1 MTLSHPARSIPQ
13 KAIRFLFHHIFLP
26 PKLPQLDDYDP
37 GHDIVLLE
45 KVIDALRGFSCHFA
59 NESKDVF
66 DTIITMIVRLKKTYG
81 FHGEVI
87 EDELL
92 KAFEILDKDGKHVY
106 ETGNGMKSHRVSGGF
121 LPVHVREQNAGVIL
135 SKHGNAIHVEAFEL
149 SPRNEAVT
157 TTTGR
162 LIRDF
167 PGPAIAIDVA
177 IFKEPGLRRT
187 LAQTL
192 AKMSHQ
198 PFPGT
203 KPKIRK
209 AKQKHDEDRDTTHP
223 KMVTE
228 FLMAALRPLCSSI
241 DTLQIRKNTREEVN
255 WHNSRSPWRRSPL
268 WLFLRVILQLVFRR
282 LSGGGCVDDFYKHFM
297 VYFMTYLLQTS
308 AEETSS
314 EGVYL
319 MNAKVAR
326 RLLKLELPKEPSWFP
341 SVQQTL
347 TRANQIIQCRWTNI
361 MGKNSCDSDKLSL
374 AKLDFASD
382 IQCAFPSLDQL
393 IQEIKNRK
401 SGRSTAT
408 AFQPKPQL
416 LEYKSSDLPM
426 DPDTSS
432 TYYQPYNLAAFEE
445 WVALHLDAWMEHH
458 QQEQFTCSRLG
469 RLITRYHHAASSLYK
484 ENPEALSVMLLTVL
498 ELWVA
503 CDKSA
508 VLAHRMLSEYDPC
521 VPFDCF
527 QPLLLPFKSQM
538 LRLAQAEA
546 YLQRRQVTV
555 RNRGS
560 GIFCD
565 FGKPTCFSV
574 RFFNQSE
581 EHRLLHERIIKRASQ
596 DRAQKKQELHEK
608 QQKYRQLKAL
618 AKQTECQNVEVIVD
632 HEFGFRETRHSST
645 CTRCSY
651 ETQAKI
657 IAIDCH
663 EWPLSTDDLKARST
677 VFELRVVEPFR
688 SWRDTTLFFLLDV
701 LKVKYTNIQRPRA
714 EFRPRGYRGLSDFI
728 PVVEGDQRIGLL
740 SQDKPHTRTH
750 RKNKPI
756 VSVTESDICLNN
768 GLNFQYFDNTLGCF
782 LANFETSLETTTLC
796 TYRLPEQ
803 SSSLQRFLFRPPT
816 APNGLSPNTV
826 IASQFADP
834 THIPLEEY
842 RALAVLPLGLE
853 IQWQNILL
861 ELSVPSVDFKKS
873 ETEIFFRQIIN
884 QAGPQQPGT
893 CLRQGHAILDDPGFT
908 ATLLGRI
915 EEVAERIREN
925 WEMIQGLSSLISL
938 VLRVLSLSSSTHIR
952 NLCVSQLKGLRQTAL
967 RWVRIIRERA
977 SKANND
983 AQRNALISKSVHV
996 ALVCTETFNVEDLKS
1011 MLSVPSDLAIYVQC
1025 CMIVWNG
1032 HRSLSL
1038 ESTPLFKI
1046 LYHRYQMLNYRC
1058 HSVLAAEVV
1067 HHRNPGLDQATQEF
1081 WAAYRAGSY
1090 WTKASDEAGY
1100 WLMTRFTADMTDEV
1114 IVVHY
1119 NLLTGE
1125 FLVDGL
1131 PLARLPLDYE
1141 CHKTHGRLFG
1151 RSQLEVMPSSSPGMQ
1166 FSCQKQYMGHVVHL
1180 GKRIA
1185 PNSCDFDLSV
1195 EAVMGNSVWDVVPS
1209 RIFAGFFPD
1218 AFVEDCVHWYAV
1230 DGDYVE
1236 FRPANN
1242 PWLSSTQNWFLR
1254 RNLSKTGWYLEK
1266 QGSYLVNVTSQT
1278 AKSMSEIF
1286 EPIEKPLGLHCILDG
1301 EFKTLNVEMPRLRLE
1316 FNLHSQCS
1324 VIKCRQYPGMSVDGT
1339 QLLRCL
1345 TGLRNK
1351 LLLTNHNSKD
1361 QVVLIPEG
1369 NVVWAKD
1376 GDHVDVTVE
1385 WQPETKLHAYTVDH
1399 DLGRLVDDGSL
1410 QSKLFLAYL
1419 HALTSFC
1426 LPDPLTKKTG
1436 TEQALSILRSAS
1448 IRSFDQLQQDHIEL
1462 LGRIASIT
1470 PKRIYYPANVKVMQ
1484 DVWWHSGLNSLSQHN
1499 GFFESVANIFDQ
1511 DRRKSFLY
1519 AGDQKSYPLPQIEND
1534 LLKRDNMR
1542 NSSFHVSGYGAEAH
1556 NPEYDDLYEGLD
1568 SCRASPGACRV
1579 YALCKMLL
1587 DHIPCIQQ
1595 SSTEQL
1601 TAHLWKFLSRSCAIR
1616 GSEAHFDLAEIGYGA
1631 EWTMASSDFI
1641 AINWCSIHSRVSSRN
1656 NRFDIFRLMIWLSTM
1671 AFSETTDMIV
1681 LETIASLFV
1690 IPEMAIL
1697 SSPNRAQFKPTAGF
1711 AVDLV
1716 KTSALVRNA
1725 YRQLSQTPEGLLK
1738 PTANETLKLFKAR
1751 RKGLLNS
1758 NRTEVCKQTLLHL
1771 ESQWP
1776 TRSPSRPFSGANPK
1790 PDEYIDVRKL
1800 MVGVQESFESWY
1812 DNRELRQYVSDIAA
1826 HITLQRVRDVGKLQ
1840 YLPPGRVHRVPQ
1852 RRGFLSFDDF
1862 LGFPPVLNTT
1872 APQLPN
1878 ILLDPSLKEKLPADL
1893 LRLVDNLGLQAKSNH
1908 EKWYVEQLRSSA
1920 ASLHGAQD
1928 EERVELDV
1936 KNLEQNLRG
1945 HLSDCEM
1952 FTEKMFASIVS
1963 QMCHAQG
1970 ADQATPNSRF
1980 RAKVINLVVE
1990 IKQCPRFSPA
2000 LFLEQLSR
2008 HRWNQLQTNWKRCFV
2023 AHGCAITK
2031 SQWAKRLVSRIN
2043 HHDDLLKELRN
2054 PGHTNWDPFECP
2066 ESLLLEIEN
2075 GLLIREV
2082 QEDIA
2087 QYMRNPVRGEN
2098 VVMQLNMG
2106 EGKSS
2111 VIIPIVATRLANGL
2125 CLVRIIV
2132 AKPQSRQMFEM
2143 LISKLG
2149 GLLNRQVYHMPIS
2162 RSLKLEQAEA
2172 DELGRMC
2179 RECMLQGGVM
2189 LVQPEHIL
2197 SLKLMCLES
2206 FIIGKPAVGR
2216 SLLET
2221 LQFFESCS
2229 RDVVDESDEN
2239 FNVKFELVYT
2249 MGAQRPVELSP
2260 QRWTMIQQVL
2270 GFVRQFA
2277 LVVKREFPR
2286 SIEVEEQKPGVFP
2299 RIRLLH
2305 RDAEER
2311 LFNLITTYICDSG
2324 IDSLPIAR
2332 QPRKVREAV
2341 RTYVLNPNLTPGE
2354 VAFVEDSGPAGFW
2367 TENTRS
2373 PLLLLRGLFAGG
2385 VLAFCLGQKRWRVN
2399 YGSDMTRVPATK
2411 LCVPYRAKDNPSLRS
2426 EFSHPDVVVLLTCLN
2441 YYYAG
2446 LDNNDLFLAFNH
2458 LVKSDQADMEYQLWV
2473 DDAPT
2478 LPHEYHQLVGLNLDD
2493 QDHCM
2498 NHIFPVLRFAKATID
2513 YFLDK
2518 VVFAR
2523 EIKEFPDKLS
2533 TSGWD
2538 IGEIKTNPTVGFSG
2552 TNDSRKLLPLSVK
2565 QLDLPKQNHTN
2576 ALVLKHLLQPEN
2588 SVAFIPCQEAP
2599 LQTDAKHLLDLVMN
2613 LSPPAQVIL
2622 DVGAQILELSNSEVA
2637 AHWLGM
2643 LPKQGPIQAVVFV
2656 NDEDRICVIDR
2667 KGRVE
2672 PLQVSPFAR
2681 QLQVC
2686 FVFLDEAHT
2695 RGIDLRLPTTYRAAV
2710 TIGPHITKDK
2720 LVQACMRMRKLGN
2733 GQSVV
2738 FCIPDEIKHRILAL
2752 SGQKQ
2757 EAEINVSD
2765 VITWAVS
2772 ETWADIRRSMP
2783 LWAVQGTRFERQK
2796 ELWQSIC
2803 DENRIEMTV
2812 SQARKFLEPESQTLE
2827 RRYRPGHQQNSIINS
2842 ALGENYNSHLIVD
2855 RCREFQTLNF
2865 TSSTL
2870 QEEQERE
2877 LAPEIES
2884 ERQIQRPPE
2893 AVPEAHR
2900 IHPHLR
2906 DFIMTGSIKGS
2917 SDAFRPAFQSLGN
2930 TSAAS
2935 FLDLTQFPSD
2945 LLVTKDFAT
2954 TVKVPV
2960 GSKFTADAF
2969 QRPVRWVLSTGGCL
2983 HHFDEH
2989 TVTAMVIISPYE
3001 ANCLIPEIRKSGVV
3015 TLHSYGPRQNRG
3027 FSSLDHLTMY
3037 NVPQQPRNVIVPDTL
3052 RIQLNLFSGQLYLE
3066 SFLEYEKL
3074 CEFLGV
3080 ASVKAPEG
3088 YLVAPDGFIEQDDAG
3103 RGSRFHQSPLKFLRV
3118 FISQIRKD
3126 CQDIGRTHLGR
3137 ILNGQLVNRSDF
3149 LEAGA
3154 EGDEGLTHGI
3164 GHLNTEH

>member
-1 MTLSHPARSIPQ
+1 MTLSNPPRCTPQ
-13 KAIRFLFHHIFLP
+13 EATRFLFHHIFLP
-26 PKLPQLDDYDP
+26 LKLPQSDDYDP
-37 GHDIVLLE
+37 GHDIILLE
-45 KVIDALRGFSCHFA
+45 KVIDALRSFSCHFG

-66 DTIITMIVRLKKTYG
+66 DTITTMIVRLKKTYG
-81 FHGEVI
+81 FQGEVS
-87 EDELL
+87 ENELL
-92 KAFEILDKDGKHVY
+92 KAFEILGKDGKHAF
-106 ETGNGMKSHRVSGGF
+106 ETANGMKSHRVSGGF

-135 SKHGNAIHVEAFEL
+135 GKYGNAIHVEAFEL

-167 PGPAIAIDVA
+167 PGPAIAMDVA
-177 IFKEPGLRRT
+177 IFNEPGLRRT

-203 KPKIRK
+203 KPKVRK

-228 FLMAALRPLCSSI
+228 FLMAALHPLCSSI
-241 DTLQIRKNTREEVN
+241 NTLQIRKNTREEVN
-255 WHNSRSPWRRSPL
+255 WHNSRSPWRRSAL
-268 WLFLRVILQLVFRR
+268 WLFLRVILQLVFRK
-282 LSGGGCVDDFYKHFM
+282 LSAGECVDDFYKQFM

-308 AEETSS
+308 AEDMSS
-314 EGVYL
+314 EEVYL
-319 MNAKVAR
+319 MNAKVVR
-326 RLLKLELPKEPSWFP
+326 RLLKLDLPKEPSWFP

-347 TRANQIIQCRWTNI
+347 SRATHIIQCRWTNI
-361 MGKNSCDSDKLSL
+361 MTKNLCDSDKLSL
-374 AKLDFASD
+374 ANLDFAPD
-382 IQCAFPSLDQL
+382 IQCTFPSLDQL
-393 IQEIKNRK
+393 INEIKNRK
-401 SGRSTAT
+401 SGRSTAV

-416 LEYKSSDLPM
+416 LEYLSSDLPM
-426 DPDTSS
+426 GPDTSS
-432 TYYQPYNLAAFEE
+432 GDYQTYNLAAFEE

-458 QQEQFTCSRLG
+458 QQEQFTCNRLG
-469 RLITRYHHAASSLYK
+469 RLITQYYHSASTLYK

-508 VLAHRMLSEYDPC
+508 VLAHNMLSEYDSC
-521 VPFDCF
+521 VPLDCF
-527 QPLLLPFKSQM
+527 QPLLLPFKSQI

-546 YLQRRQVTV
+546 YLQRRQITV

-565 FGKPTCFSV
+565 FGTPTCFSV

-581 EHRLLHERIIKRASQ
+581 EHQLLHERIIERASQ
-596 DRAQKKQELHEK
+596 DRAQKKQELQQK
-608 QQKYRQLKAL
+608 QQKYRQLEAL
-618 AKQTECQNVEVIVD
+618 ARQTECQYVEVIVD
-632 HEFGFRETRHSST
+632 QEFGFTETRHSSS

-651 ETQAKI
+651 EAQAKSI
-657 IAIDCH
+657 TIDCH
-663 EWPLSTDDLKARST
+663 EWPLSSDDLKAKST
-677 VFELRVVEPFR
+677 VFELRVVEPFK
-688 SWRDTTLFFLLDV
+688 SWRDTTLFLLLDV
-701 LKVKYTNIQRPRA
+701 FKFKYTNIQRPRA
-714 EFRPRGYRGLSDFI
+714 ECRPCGYRGLSAFI
-728 PVVEGDQRIGLL
+728 TVVEGNQRIGLL

-750 RKNKPI
+750 RKNKAI
-756 VSVTESDICLNN
+756 VSVTEPDICLNN
-768 GLNFQYFDNTLGCF
+768 GLNFKYFDNTIGCF
-782 LANFETSLETTTLC
+782 LADFETSLETTTLC

-803 SSSLQRFLFRPPT
+803 SSSLQQFLFRPPRE
-816 APNGLSPNTV
+816 PNGLSPNTA
-826 IASQFADP
+826 IASQFGAP

-842 RALAVLPLGLE
+842 RALTVLPLGLE

-873 ETEIFFRQIIN
+873 ETEIFIRQIIH

-893 CLRQGHAILDDPGFT
+893 CLRQGHAILDDSGFT

-925 WEMIQGLSSLISL
+925 WEMIQGLSSLIAL

-952 NLCVSQLKGLRQTAL
+952 SLCVSQLKGLRQTAL
-967 RWVRIIRERA
+967 RWVRIIRERG
-977 SKANND
+977 SEANND

-1011 MLSVPSDLAIYVQC
+1011 MLSVPSDLAIFVQC
-1025 CMIVWNG
+1025 CMIIWNG
-1032 HRSLSL
+1032 RRSLSF
-1038 ESTPLFKI
+1038 ENTPLFKI
-1046 LYHRYQMLNYRC
+1046 LYHRYQILNYRC
-1058 HSVLAAEVV
+1058 HSVLTDEVV

-1081 WAAYRAGSY
+1081 WAAYRPGSY
-1090 WTKASDEAGY
+1090 WSKASDESGY
-1100 WLMTRFTADMTDEV
+1100 WLMTRFTPDLTNEDM
-1114 IVVHY
+1114 VVHY

-1131 PLARLPLDYE
+1131 PLARLPLHYE
-1141 CHKTHGRLFG
+1141 GHKTYSTLFG
-1151 RSQLEVMPSSSPGMQ
+1151 KTQLEVMPSSSPGMQ

-1180 GKRIA
+1180 GQHKA
-1185 PNSCDFDLSV
+1185 PTSCGFDLSV
-1195 EAVMGNSVWDVVPS
+1195 EAAMGNSVWEVVPS
-1209 RIFAGFFPD
+1209 RIFAGCFPD
-1218 AFVEDCVHWYAV
+1218 AFVEDCVHWYAA

-1254 RNLSKTGWYLEK
+1254 RNSSKTGWYLEK
-1266 QGSYLVNVTSQT
+1266 QGSYLVNVTSPT
-1278 AKSMSEIF
+1278 AKSMAEIF

-1316 FNLHSQCS
+1316 FSLHSQCS
-1324 VIKCRQYPGMSVDGT
+1324 VIRCRQYPGMSVNGT

-1351 LLLTNHNSKD
+1351 IVLTNHDSKD

-1369 NVVWAKD
+1369 DVSWAKD
-1376 GDHVDVTVE
+1376 GDHVDVTVK

-1399 DLGRLVDDGSL
+1399 DLGWLVDDGSL

-1448 IRSFDQLQQDHIEL
+1448 IRSFDQLQRDHIEL

-1470 PKRIYYPANVKVMQ
+1470 PKRIYYPANVKEMQ
-1484 DVWWHSGLNSLSQHN
+1484 EIWWHSGLGSLSQHN

-1511 DRRKSFLY
+1511 DRRKRFLY
-1519 AGDQKSYPLPQIEND
+1519 AGDQKSYPLPHIEKD

-1542 NSSFHVSGYGAEAH
+1542 NSSFRVSGYGAEAH

-1579 YALCKMLL
+1579 YSLCKMLL
-1587 DHIPCIQQ
+1587 NDIPSIQQ
-1595 SSTEQL
+1595 TSTEQL
-1601 TAHLWKFLSRSCAIR
+1601 TAHLWKFLSRSNAIR

-1631 EWTMASSDFI
+1631 EWTMKSSDFVT
-1641 AINWCSIHSRVSSRN
+1641 INWCSIHSLVSSRN
-1656 NRFDIFRLMIWLSTM
+1656 NRFDIYRLMIWLSTM
-1671 AFSETTDMIV
+1671 AFSGTMDMIV

-1690 IPEMAIL
+1690 IPGMALI
-1697 SSPNRAQFKPTAGF
+1697 SSPNRAQFQPAAGF
-1711 AVDLV
+1711 EVDLV
-1716 KTSALVRNA
+1716 KTGALVRKA

-1738 PTANETLKLFKAR
+1738 PTATETLKQFKAR
-1751 RKGLLNS
+1751 KERLLNS
-1758 NRTEVCKQTLLHL
+1758 NRTKVCKQTLQHL

-1776 TRSPSRPFSGANPK
+1776 TRSPSWPFSDANPK
-1790 PDEYIDVRKL
+1790 PDEYINVQKF
-1800 MVGVQESFESWY
+1800 MAGVQDSFKSWY
-1812 DNRELRQYVSDIAA
+1812 DNREFRQYVADIAA
-1826 HITLQRVRDVGKLQ
+1826 HISLQTVQDVGNLH
-1840 YLPPGRVHRVPQ
+1840 YLHPSRVHRVPQ

-1862 LGFPPVLNTT
+1862 LGLPPVLNTT
-1872 APQLPN
+1872 APQLPK
-1878 ILLDPSLKEKLPADL
+1878 IFLDAPLKKSLPADL

-1908 EKWYVEQLRSSA
+1908 EKWYVKQLRSSA
-1920 ASLHGAQD
+1920 DFLLGAQ
-1928 EERVELDV
+1928 EEKRLGQDV
-1936 KNLEQNLRG
+1936 KNLEENLRG
-1945 HLSDCEM
+1945 YLSQCQI
-1952 FTEKMFASIVS
+1952 FTEKMLKLIVS
-1963 QMCHAQG
+1963 QMCHGQA
-1970 ADQATPNSRF
+1970 ADQATPNSLF
-1980 RAKVINLVVE
+1980 RAKVINVVVE

-2031 SQWAKRLVSRIN
+2031 SQWAKRLVGRMK
-2043 HHDDLLKELRN
+2043 HHDDLVKELCN

-2066 ESLLLEIEN
+2066 ESLLLEIES

-2087 QYMRNPVRGEN
+2087 QYMTNPVLGEN
-2098 VVMQLNMG
+2098 AVMQLNMG

-2111 VIIPIVATRLANGL
+2111 VIVPIVATRLANGS
-2125 CLVRIIV
+2125 CLVKIIV

-2149 GLLNRQVYHMPIS
+2149 GLLNRQVYHLPVS
-2162 RSLKLEQAEA
+2162 RSLKLDQAEA
-2172 DELGRMC
+2172 DEIGRMC

-2206 FIIGKPAVGR
+2206 FIVGKPAVGR

-2260 QRWTMIQQVL
+2260 QRWTMIQQIL
-2270 GFVRQFA
+2270 GLVRQFA
-2277 LVVKREFPR
+2277 PVVKREFPG
-2286 SIEVEEQKPGVFP
+2286 SIEVEEQKSGVFP
-2299 RIRLLH
+2299 RIRLLQ

-2324 IDSLPIAR
+2324 IDYLPIAR
-2332 QPRKVREAV
+2332 QPRRVREAV
-2341 RTYVLNPNLTPGE
+2341 RTYVLNPNLTPDE
-2354 VAFVEDSGPAGFW
+2354 VAFVEDNGPAGFW

-2399 YGSDMTRVPATK
+2399 YGSDMKRVPVTK
-2411 LCVPYRAKDNPSLRS
+2411 LSVPYRAKDNPSLRS
-2426 EFSHPDVVVLLTCLN
+2426 EFSHPDVVVILTCFN
-2441 YYYAG
+2441 YYYTG

-2473 DDAPT
+2473 DDAQM
-2478 LPHEYHQLVGLNLDD
+2478 LPYEYHQLVGLNLED
-2493 QDHCM
+2493 QNHCI
-2498 NHIFPVLRFAKATID
+2498 NHVFPALRSAKAAID

-2518 VVFAR
+2518 FVFAR
-2523 EIKEFPDKLS
+2523 EMKEFPDKLS
-2533 TSGWD
+2533 ASGWD

-2588 SVAFIPCQEAP
+2588 SVAFIPCQQEP

-2622 DVGAQILELSNSEVA
+2622 DVGAQILELGNSEVA

-2681 QLQVC
+2681 QLQAC

-2695 RGIDLRLPTTYRAAV
+2695 RGIDLKLPTTYRAAV
-2710 TIGPHITKDK
+2710 TVGPHITKDK

-2738 FCIPDEIKHRILAL
+2738 FCIPAEIKHRILAL
-2752 SGQKQ
+2752 SGKKQ
-2757 EAEINVSD
+2757 ETEIDVSD

-2796 ELWQSIC
+2796 ELWQTGC
-2803 DENRIEMTV
+2803 DENRIEMTMG
-2812 SQARKFLEPESQTLE
+2812 QAQRFLEPESQTLE

-2842 ALGENYNSHLIVD
+2842 VPGENLNLHRIVD

-2884 ERQIQRPPE
+2884 EREIQRPPE
-2893 AVPEAHR
+2893 AVPEAHQ

-2906 DFIMTGSIKGS
+2906 DFVTTGSIKRS
-2917 SDAFRPAFQSLGN
+2917 SDAFRPAFHSLRN

-2989 TVTAMVIISPYE
+2989 TITAMIIISPYE
-3001 ANCLIPEIRKSGVV
+3001 ANCLIPEIRKSGMV

-3037 NVPQQPRNVIVPDTL
+3037 NVPEHPRNLLVPDTL

-3088 YLVAPDGFIEQDDAG
+3088 YTVAPDGFIEQDDQG
-3103 RGSRFHQSPLKFLRV
+3103 RGSRFHQSPLKFLRE
-3118 FISQIRKD
+3118 FISQTRKD
-3126 CQDIGRTHLGR
+3126 CQDIGRTHVGR

-3149 LEAGA
+3149 LETGA
-3154 EGDEGLTHGI
+3154 EGDEGLSVDSQ
-3164 GHLNTEH
+3164 